1 MLYIDLNKN
10 GGSLTND
17 EQTYILSYITQQAPY
32 YSRKY
37 KTRYYD
43 IICSFDIESTSTY
56 HNNEKCAFMYVWGL
70 CIDNIKIVGR
80 TWDQF
85 ISVIN
90 LLKQLPHNLIIWVH
104 NLSFEFNFIC
114 HLFDWDKVFALEE
127 RRVCYCTTKNIQ
139 FRCSFILS
147 GCSLAKT
154 GELYCPPEY
163 QKKTGDLDYNLIRHY
178 KTPLSDKEI
187 NYLLFDVM
195 CVQAY
200 IQYELQTYKH
210 VSDIPLTK
218 TSKVRKYCKDY
229 CLAKKDRAKYFR
241 YKGIIDSLTLEPE
254 EYKYLKNAFAGGFTH
269 GSWSKQGKIINNVSS
284 YDLCSAYPAQ
294 MLLRQFPMSK
304 GIYFTANLPNTQDF
318 CYVVKVGF
326 YNIITKFFYEHII
339 SKHKCIKCDNPVVD
353 NGRIISAD
361 YIEIYVTDIDLKL
374 IKMYYDF
381 EKLIIY
387 NGYKYRKNFLPESF
401 RECVLKFYNDK
412 TVYKGVES
420 EKDRYMLA
428 KENLNSCYG
437 MSVTDIC
444 RPEII
449 FDGNWTQE
457 NPDISKQIDIYN
469 NSKTRFLSYAWGV
482 WVTAYTREIILTI
495 IHKIGSDYIYSD
507 TDSIKAKKTERVQ
520 TIINDFNNKWM
531 ERIKKTSDVLNI
543 NPEVFSPLTPKG
555 VKKTIGLLEYEGD
568 YEKFKFLRAKCYGYI
583 KNNVLDFTVAGIN
596 HKPLQAK
603 IKSLDEFS
611 DGVHIESNDS
621 LKLCHTYIDDPFD
634 GDITDYT
641 GKTAQIYSTSGVH
654 LEPIDFQI
662 NIDPTYSELIKSL
675 YQKETSTL

>member
-1 MLYIDLNKN
+1 M
-10 GGSLTND
+10 
-17 EQTYILSYITQQAPY
+17 
-32 YSRKY
+32 
-37 KTRYYD
+37 
-43 IICSFDIESTSTY
+43 
-56 HNNEKCAFMYVWGL
+56 
-70 CIDNIKIVGR
+70 
-80 TWDQF
+80 
-85 ISVIN
+85 
-90 LLKQLPHNLIIWVH
+90 
-104 NLSFEFNFIC
+104 
-114 HLFDWDKVFALEE
+114 
-127 RRVCYCTTKNIQ
+127 
-139 FRCSFILS
+139 
-147 GCSLAKT
+147 
-154 GELYCPPEY
+154 
-163 QKKTGDLDYNLIRHY
+163 
-178 KTPLSDKEI
+178 
-187 NYLLFDVM
+187 
-195 CVQAY
+195 
-200 IQYELQTYKH
+200 
-210 VSDIPLTK
+210 
-218 TSKVRKYCKDY
+218 RKYCKDY
-229 CLAKKDRAKYFR
+229 CLDKKDRAKYFR
-241 YKGIIDSLTLEPE
+241 YKGIIDSLTLEAE

-304 GIYFTANLPNTQDF
+304 GEYFTAILPNTKDF

-326 YNIITKFFYEHII
+326 YNIITSFFYEHII

-381 EKLIIY
+381 EKIIIY
-387 NGYKYRKNFLPESF
+387 DGYKYRKNFLPESF

-412 TVYKGVES
+412 TVYKGIES

-444 RPEII
+444 RPEIL
-449 FDGNWTQE
+449 FNGSWTQE
-457 NPDISKQIDIYN
+457 SPDISKQIDVYN

-482 WVTAYTREIILTI
+482 WVTAYTREIILTN
-495 IHKIGSDYIYSD
+495 IHKIGADYIYSD

-520 TIINDFNNKWM
+520 NIINEFNNNWID
-531 ERIKKTSDVLNI
+531 RIKKTSDVLSI

-603 IKSLDEFS
+603 IQCLDEFS
-611 DGVHIESNDS
+611 DGVHIEPNNS
-621 LKLCHTYIDDPFD
+621 LKLCHTYIDEPFE

-641 GKTAQIYSTSGVH
+641 GTTVHIYSPSGVH